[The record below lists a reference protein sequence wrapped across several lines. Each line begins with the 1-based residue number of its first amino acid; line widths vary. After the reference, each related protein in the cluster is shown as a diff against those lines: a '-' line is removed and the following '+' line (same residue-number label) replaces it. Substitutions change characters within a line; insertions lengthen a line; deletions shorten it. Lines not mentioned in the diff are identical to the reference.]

1 VNNEDGICFAFRE
14 ARMFQTNRRAIDVVV
29 EMPKGNHG
37 PWLAALREIDASA
50 EYRLVG
56 LRYLLKDHVIY
67 NSPSAEDYLEH
78 GICFERRSLFSSRI
92 LYASM
97 PVYYTQFVFVNDLD
111 MSKYK

>member
-1 VNNEDGICFAFRE
+1 
-14 ARMFQTNRRAIDVVV
+14 MFQTNRRAIDVVV

-67 NSPSAEDYLEH
+67 NSPRAEDYLEH
-78 GICFERRSLFSSRI
+78 GICFERRSLFLLAFCMRVCQYITHSSCS
-92 LYASM
+92 SM
-97 PVYYTQFVFVNDLD
+97 TSICPNTSEFYEPHP
-111 MSKYK
+111 S